1 MENFV
6 WNLRLLRAII
16 LLLPGLWLL
25 AARSAKGL
33 SEEGQA
39 LLQFKNNITDGSHQL
54 TNWVATD
61 LLPCNWTGVTCTGS
75 SVTNINLSNF
85 NISGEVPEG
94 VLGKELIKP
103 RSPSDGS
110 FFFTSFQS
118 SSSSVQ
124 ISSSRNNKLAVDPFF
139 CLWNFCQ
146 EVCYYLLS
154 SSSASLKI
162 EYLPSLLSFG
172 VCSCLVI
179 GCTHQELI
187 HKCLIYAFHA
197 VVQLYNCNV
206 VLLSMHSSVHMVF
219 QLKFFSFNQEMQD
232 ELHPMMS
239 KSLLRLQCS
248 SSISLS
254 CLAQWASGCCTTLVA
269 SSISP
274 FFAFFLPS
282 TVSVWL
288 CCFEYK
294 LQYLLHK

>member
-1 MENFV
+1 LWLLWKLDVWYHQHESFQRGGEKGSRKKEKISSVISFSFLFPSAHFFLCVKKSAAMENFV

-61 LLPCNWTGVTCTGS
+61 LLPCNWTGITCTGS

-110 FFFTSFQS
+110 FFFTSFQCS
-118 SSSSVQ
+118 SPSVQ

-139 CLWNFCQ
+139 CLCNFCQ
-146 EVCYYLLS
+146 EVCYYLLL

-179 GCTHQELI
+179 DCTHQEL
-187 HKCLIYAFHA
+187 
-197 VVQLYNCNV
+197 
-206 VLLSMHSSVHMVF
+206 SSQVF
-219 QLKFFSFNQEMQD
+219 DLCI
-232 ELHPMMS
+232 P
-239 KSLLRLQCS
+239 CS
-248 SSISLS
+248 
-254 CLAQWASGCCTTLVA
+254 CPTL
-269 SSISP
+269 
-274 FFAFFLPS
+274 
-282 TVSVWL
+282 
-288 CCFEYK
+288 
-294 LQYLLHK
+294 

>member
-1 MENFV
+1 MKNFV

-25 AARSAKGL
+25 AAKSAKGL
-33 SEEGQA
+33 SQEGQA

-94 VLGKELIKP
+94 VLGKERIK
-103 RSPSDGS
+103 
-110 FFFTSFQS
+110 T
-118 SSSSVQ
+118 Q
-124 ISSSRNNKLAVDPFF
+124 ISFRWALFLHKLPMQLPLLLILSFF
-139 CLWNFCQ
+139 CLCNFCQ

-179 GCTHQELI
+179 GCTHQEL
-187 HKCLIYAFHA
+187 
-197 VVQLYNCNV
+197 
-206 VLLSMHSSVHMVF
+206 SSQVF
-219 QLKFFSFNQEMQD
+219 DLCI
-232 ELHPMMS
+232 P
-239 KSLLRLQCS
+239 CS
-248 SSISLS
+248 
-254 CLAQWASGCCTTLVA
+254 CPTL
-269 SSISP
+269 
-274 FFAFFLPS
+274 
-282 TVSVWL
+282 
-288 CCFEYK
+288 
-294 LQYLLHK
+294 

>member
-1 MENFV
+1 MLISFFLRVKKSAAMENFV

-25 AARSAKGL
+25 AAGSAKGL
-33 SEEGQA
+33 SEEGQV
-39 LLQFKNNITDGSHQL
+39 LLQFKNNITDVSHQL

-61 LLPCNWTGVTCTGS
+61 LLPCNWTGITCTGS

-110 FFFTSFQS
+110 FFFTRFQCS
-118 SSSSVQ
+118 SPPVQ

-139 CLWNFCQ
+139 CLCNFCQ

-162 EYLPSLLSFG
+162 EYFPSLLSFG

-179 GCTHQELI
+179 GCTHQELSSQ
-187 HKCLIYAFHA
+187 AF
-197 VVQLYNCNV
+197 VQLYNCNV
-206 VLLSMHSSVHMVF
+206 VLLSMHSFVHMVF
-219 QLKFFSFNQEMQD
+219 
-232 ELHPMMS
+232 
-239 KSLLRLQCS
+239 LLN
-248 SSISLS
+248 
-254 CLAQWASGCCTTLVA
+254 
-269 SSISP
+269 
-274 FFAFFLPS
+274 FFLFQS
-282 TVSVWL
+282 RNAR
-288 CCFEYK
+288 
-294 LQYLLHK
+294 